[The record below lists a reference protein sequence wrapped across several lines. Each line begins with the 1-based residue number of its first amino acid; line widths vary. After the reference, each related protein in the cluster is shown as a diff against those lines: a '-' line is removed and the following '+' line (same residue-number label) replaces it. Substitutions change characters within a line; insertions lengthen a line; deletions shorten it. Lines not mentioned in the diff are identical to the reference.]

1 MAALCD
7 HLLYEVEFPVLSCIF
22 QFALDYRLSTLDEV
36 QVVEGICNESEL
48 LSSLLL
54 RVKPYRL
61 LWGTIPLFSKHI
73 RSLEFFPSWLVW
85 SNVLVDGIK
94 LSPKL

>member
-1 MAALCD
+1 
-7 HLLYEVEFPVLSCIF
+7 
-22 QFALDYRLSTLDEV
+22 
-36 QVVEGICNESEL
+36 
-48 LSSLLL
+48 
-54 RVKPYRL
+54 L

-73 RSLEFFPSWLVW
+73 CSLEFFPSWLVW